1 MSYCVDTNVFITA
14 WYVTYPPRIF
24 PSLYREMESK
34 LPNKIILIKPI
45 FDEIEPIS
53 GSKKSAEE
61 LRKEHPVRFWL
72 KEQMGIDE
80 TPIDDNV
87 KQKSLELMSKYKTE
101 ESAKGASENDIKLI
115 AYASIHSH
123 TVVTLESEQKQ
134 KPNSK
139 SNYKIPLIC
148 KIENVECIDFIEML
162 NQCGIKV

>member
-1 MSYCVDTNVFITA
+1 MSYCVDANVFITA
-14 WYVTYPPRIF
+14 WYATYPPKTF
-24 PSLYREMESK
+24 PSLYPEMESK

-87 KQKSLELMSKYKTE
+87 KQKSLKLMQKYKPE
-101 ESAKGASENDIKLI
+101 ESAKGASENERVDILHFDERLPRLSRFSVFPMFL
-115 AYASIHSH
+115 YRD
-123 TVVTLESEQKQ
+123 L
-134 KPNSK
+134 P
-139 SNYKIPLIC
+139 
-148 KIENVECIDFIEML
+148 
-162 NQCGIKV
+162 

>member
-87 KQKSLELMSKYKTE
+87 KQKSLKLMSKYKTE
-101 ESAKGASENDIKLI
+101 ESAKGASENER
-115 AYASIHSH
+115 
-123 TVVTLESEQKQ
+123 V
-134 KPNSK
+134 
-139 SNYKIPLIC
+139 C
-148 KIENVECIDFIEML
+148 R
-162 NQCGIKV
+162 